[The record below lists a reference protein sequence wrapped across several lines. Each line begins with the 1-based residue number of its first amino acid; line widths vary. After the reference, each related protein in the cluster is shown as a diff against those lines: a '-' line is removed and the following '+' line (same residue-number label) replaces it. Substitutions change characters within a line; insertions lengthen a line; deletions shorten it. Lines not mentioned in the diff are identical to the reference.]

1 MIGAGA
7 WPTGLR
13 HFLES
18 EDNACDGVVRNA
30 LLLGSQ
36 NTWLREHI
44 ATLPFVRRA
53 VNRFMP
59 GERLEDALAASAEL
73 QRVGV
78 GVVLTR
84 LGENITDVAAATET
98 AAHYV
103 TVAKELKRLGIDGDI
118 SVKLTQLGLDIDPQR
133 CQATLLMLADETR
146 GRGIRLWID
155 MEQSYYVER
164 TLDMRRALRA
174 YPHAGVCLQ
183 SYLRRT
189 ADDLASIIPLGG
201 GIRLVKGA
209 YREPASVAFPRKHD
223 VDENYCTLA
232 IEMLAAARR
241 SGLRCVFG
249 THDQHLIARIQR
261 HADAAG
267 VPRDAFEFHM
277 LYGIQRSEQV
287 RLAREGYRV
296 KVLISY
302 GEQWFPWYMRR
313 LAERPANLMFLAR
326 SIFSS

>member
-1 MIGAGA
+1 M
-7 WPTGLR
+7 
-13 HFLES
+13 
-18 EDNACDGVVRNA
+18 
-30 LLLGSQ
+30 GSQ
-36 NTWLREHI
+36 NVWLREHV

-53 VNRFMP
+53 VHRFMP
-59 GERLEDALAASAEL
+59 GEQLADALAAAAEL
-73 QRVGV
+73 QRFGI
-78 GVVLTR
+78 GAVLTR
-84 LGENITDVAAATET
+84 LGENITDAAAANET

-103 TVAKELKRLGIDGDI
+103 TVASELQRRGLDGDV

-133 CQATLLMLADETR
+133 CQASLLMLADETSRR
-146 GRGIRLWID
+146 GVRLWID
-155 MEQSYYVER
+155 MEQSFYVER

-183 SYLRRT
+183 AYLRRS
-189 ADDLASIIPLGG
+189 ADDLASILPIGG

-209 YREPASVAFPRKHD
+209 YREPADVAYPRKHD
-223 VDENYCTLA
+223 VDENYFELTNQ
-232 IEMLAAARR
+232 MLAAARG
-241 SGLRCVFG
+241 SGVRCVFG
-249 THDQHLIARIQR
+249 THDQHLVARIQR
-261 HADAAG
+261 YAEGAG

-277 LYGIQRSEQV
+277 LYGIQRSEQI